1 MKQGIKGIEE
11 NLPDLE
17 KAFGSLGLENN
28 IQRELRKIRR
38 ARVIASYCLGAATGM
53 IITYIILKLI

>member
-17 KAFGSLGLENN
+17 KALGTLGMEDD
-28 IQRELRKIRR
+28 IDRELRKIRR
-38 ARVIASYCLGAATGM
+38 ARTIASYCLGAATGM